1 MQSAHA
7 ITRPSFICL
16 SVTLV
21 DEAKTGEIIT
31 ATSRQ
36 LAYLRDKVASHC
48 CMSDMVLCTA
58 DRHGICELL
67 MLHIGLAESFRTHYI
82 ISISV

>member
-7 ITRPSFICL
+7 ITRPSFVCL

-21 DEAKTGEIIT
+21 DEAKTGEIVT
-31 ATSRQ
+31 ATSRE
-36 LAYLRDKVASHC
+36 LAYLRDKVARHC
-48 CMSDMVLCTA
+48 CLSDMGLCTA
-58 DRHGICELL
+58 DRRGVCELL
-67 MLHIGLAESFRTHYI
+67 TLHIGLAESFRTHYI